1 MVVPKKSDKPV
12 PVQNGAHCQWTR
24 EENPSPGNPAE
35 LIRANDET
43 CTVFSRV
50 RFEIVS
56 SFYFLACL
64 IDGAG
69 FSIVCLMLSHI

>member
-1 MVVPKKSDKPV
+1 MVVPKKSDEPV
-12 PVQNGAHCQWTR
+12 PVQNGPHGQWNR

-43 CTVFSRV
+43 YVFSRV
-50 RFEIVS
+50 RFEQVS